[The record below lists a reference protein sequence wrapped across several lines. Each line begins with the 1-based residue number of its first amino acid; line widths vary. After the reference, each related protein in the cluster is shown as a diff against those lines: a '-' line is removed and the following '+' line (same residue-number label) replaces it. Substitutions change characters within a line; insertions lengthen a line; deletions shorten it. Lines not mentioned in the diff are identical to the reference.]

1 MANIHRF
8 ESLFE
13 SVIQSKEYKQHQK
26 DMEIKLVVAGQLL
39 VTLLEV
45 TTPADRVNYLISNP
59 LKPFFRSNHRRCSSK
74 EMFLKISQNS
84 QENTCAGGSF
94 LIKLQAFECLRTE
107 ASRFCPVNFVNFLRT
122 SILKNICERLLLF
135 FVALK
140 VAFFEALGRG
150 VFRTQLNI

>member
-45 TTPADRVNYLISNP
+45 TTPADRVNDL
-59 LKPFFRSNHRRCSSK
+59 
-74 EMFLKISQNS
+74 
-84 QENTCAGGSF
+84 
-94 LIKLQAFECLRTE
+94 
-107 ASRFCPVNFVNFLRT
+107 FVTL
-122 SILKNICERLLLF
+122 
-135 FVALK
+135 
-140 VAFFEALGRG
+140 
-150 VFRTQLNI
+150 